1 MQGTS
6 TTTPPGHMHIERTCK
21 QSCSIFASP
30 LRSSAFNSSAFSL
43 FMLDIT
49 RGWLL
54 RKACSVKVL
63 RTFFWY
69 SIDLNSSVSA
79 HCPVGE
85 VLASSP
91 LSFKRLSICIPCR
104 HETPMLNYNILF
116 IYWGT
121 VAHSVDETTIDLA
134 HKVEQI

>member
-6 TTTPPGHMHIERTCK
+6 TTTPPGHMRIERTCK

-30 LRSSAFNSSAFSL
+30 LRSLAFNSLAFSL
-43 FMLDIT
+43 FMLGIT

-54 RKACSVKVL
+54 RRACSVKVL
-63 RTFFWY
+63 RTFCWH
-69 SIDLNSSVSA
+69 SIDLNSSVSV

-85 VLASSP
+85 VLASSS
-91 LSFKRLSICIPCR
+91 LSSKRLSICIPCR
-104 HETPMLNYNILF
+104 HETLMLDYKILF

-121 VAHSVDETTIDLA
+121 VAHSVDATTIDLA